1 MHSAIAVMIEPQ
13 RSSLGFEDQLVGL
26 LPRLRRFARS
36 LTGSAAEAEDIVQ
49 AGCIKALRNRAGFTP
64 GTRLDSW
71 LFRILQ
77 NTWRDELRRRS
88 VRPEG
93 ASVEL
98 DHDLPDE
105 VDRLGDRA
113 TLAAVRRAMAL
124 LPEEQREALAL
135 VSVEGLPYAEAAAI
149 LDIPIGTLMSRVAR
163 GRQRLRRLIDGEPA
177 TSERKR

>member
-1 MHSAIAVMIEPQ
+1 MMEAPHPPS
-13 RSSLGFEDQLVGL
+13 GFEDQLVGM

-36 LTGSAAEAEDIVQ
+36 LTGSAVDAEDIVQ
-49 AGCIKALRNRAGFTP
+49 TGCIKALRSRESFTP

-93 ASVEL
+93 TAVEL
-98 DHDLPDE
+98 DQNLPDE

-113 TLAAVRRAMAL
+113 TLAGVRRAMTL
-124 LPEEQREALAL
+124 LPEDQREALAL

-149 LDIPIGTLMSRVAR
+149 LAVPVGTLMSRVAR
-163 GRQRLRRLIDGEPA
+163 GRQKLRRLVDGEPA
-177 TSERKR
+177 TSEGSR